1 MHWKYLGFAFKIDTW
16 GQLDKMDGFN
26 KRLMIMVYLVYLI
39 NVLLV
44 DNKGAWLRIVH
55 DVILQL
61 DNMGTWVR
69 RCFMLDMF
77 FLR

>member
-39 NVLLV
+39 NVLLTK
-44 DNKGAWLRIVH
+44 NMGSLLRIVH
-55 DVILQL
+55 NVVLQS
-61 DNMGTWVR
+61 DNMGT
-69 RCFMLDMF
+69 
-77 FLR
+77 